1 MNLARISRLL
11 FPSGRGVSTASCV
24 SPASCNTF
32 NAFHSLAAAQLRHLS
47 SSSSKNDDN
56 NTPSYFDM
64 LGLTTRFTQDDA
76 ELSVRFRQLQAQWH
90 PDRHG
95 NSAHAADMSARVNAA
110 YDTLRHPHR
119 RAVHLLDV
127 LRRASARRP
136 GDDNNEGR
144 GTEPCHQQPDSESQS
159 NDMEFL
165 AWIMSVREN
174 IDQAKEHRDLQR
186 LEELKRDIAQHRREC
201 EERTAHAFEQH
212 DLEEAQVYTSRLQY
226 FASVKTAL
234 DDIDSEHGVVAR

>member
-1 MNLARISRLL
+1 MKLARLSRLI
-11 FPSGRGVSTASCV
+11 FFSERGVT
-24 SPASCNTF
+24 PASCTTF
-32 NAFHSLAAAQLRHLS
+32 NIFHPLSSAQQRHLVS
-47 SSSSKNDDN
+47 SSSEHDDN
-56 NTPSYFDM
+56 DRSYFDM

-76 ELSVRFRQLQAQWH
+76 ELSARFRQLQAQWH

-127 LRRASARRP
+127 LRRTDAAAAQRSGEENSQERI
-136 GDDNNEGR
+136 
-144 GTEPCHQQPDSESQS
+144 GTEPYHQQIEGESQS

-165 AWIMSVREN
+165 AWMMSVRED
-174 IDQAKEHRDLQR
+174 IDHAKEHRDLQR
-186 LEELKRDIAQHRREC
+186 LEELKRDIAEQRREC
-201 EERTAHAFEQH
+201 EEQTAYAFEQH

>member
-1 MNLARISRLL
+1 MKLAPVSRFL
-11 FPSGRGVSTASCV
+11 FRTARVVSLASCT
-24 SPASCNTF
+24 TF
-32 NAFHSLAAAQLRHLS
+32 NASHSIATTQLRYLS
-47 SSSSKNDDN
+47 SSSSEHEDN
-56 NTPSYFDM
+56 NNPSYFDM

-76 ELSVRFRQLQAQWH
+76 ELSNRFRQLQAQWH

-95 NSAHAADMSARVNAA
+95 NSAHATDMSARVNAA

-127 LRRASARRP
+127 LRRTAMTRGL
-136 GDDNNEGR
+136 GDHNKNESG
-144 GTEPCHQQPDSESQS
+144 GTDPCHRQTEGGSQS

-165 AWIMSVREN
+165 AWIMSVRED
-174 IDQAKEHRDLQR
+174 IEQAKQKIDLQR
-186 LEELKRDIAQHRREC
+186 LEELKREIAQQRRQC
-201 EERTAHAFEQH
+201 EERTAHAFDQH

-226 FASVKTAL
+226 FASMKTAL